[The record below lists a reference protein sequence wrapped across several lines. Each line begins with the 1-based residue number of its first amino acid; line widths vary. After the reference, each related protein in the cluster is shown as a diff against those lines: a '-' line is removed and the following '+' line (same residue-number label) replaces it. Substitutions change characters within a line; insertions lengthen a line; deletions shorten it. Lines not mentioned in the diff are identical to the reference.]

1 VVVVGDGPLR
11 RHLQRRLPGVAF
23 LGFRSGSELSEAF
36 ASLDLFVHTGA
47 DETFCQAAQEALA
60 SGVPVVAPAAGGL
73 PDLVR
78 LEVSDKLTLRWLG
91 PWARAAG
98 IPAVVVSHERLDQLV
113 DLWLPRSGSAARAVA
128 AWNRRLAASFD
139 RVVCTTGWAAE
150 EFLRLGAGN
159 VDRVPLGVD
168 LEAFAPDRASAR
180 LRRRL
185 APDGGPLLVHA
196 GRLARE
202 KRPELAVAT
211 LKGVL
216 ERWPRARLVFAGA
229 GPLRPSL
236 SALAGGLPVEFL
248 GFVADRRELAALLAT
263 ADLVLAPGPVE
274 TFGLTALESPACGT
288 PVVAARTGALPEL
301 LAAAEEGAGLAVH
314 PCGPAMAAAAATVLA
329 WDPARRRVAA
339 RRRPPASR
347 GRPRWPACSA
357 STAWRGPWRGPG
369 DLPPPS
375 GGRRAR
381 GAAAHPGRHPG
392 RQADLPR
399 DPRPRPAGCSA
410 STPIP
415 TTRRCGPAGCW
426 RAAPPGA
433 AGPPW

>member
-1 VVVVGDGPLR
+1 
-11 RHLQRRLPGVAF
+11 
-23 LGFRSGSELSEAF
+23 
-36 ASLDLFVHTGA
+36 
-47 DETFCQAAQEALA
+47 
-60 SGVPVVAPAAGGL
+60 
-73 PDLVR
+73 
-78 LEVSDKLTLRWLG
+78 
-91 PWARAAG
+91 
-98 IPAVVVSHERLDQLV
+98 VVVSHERLDQLV

-211 LKGVL
+211 LEGVL

-229 GPLRPSL
+229 GPLRPRL

-274 TFGLTALESPACGT
+274 TFGLTALESLACGT

-314 PCGPAMAAAAATVLA
+314 PCGTAMAAAAATVLA
-329 WDPARRRVAA
+329 WDPARRRAAA
-339 RRRPPASR
+339 RRRATRFP
-347 GRPRWPACSA
+347 WSA
-357 STAWRGPWRGPG
+357 TVAGMLSVHRLEG
-369 DLPPPS
+369 S
-375 GGRRAR
+375 VE
-381 GAAAHPGRHPG
+381 GAG
-392 RQADLPR
+392 
-399 DPRPRPAGCSA
+399 
-410 STPIP
+410 
-415 TTRRCGPAGCW
+415 
-426 RAAPPGA
+426 
-433 AGPPW
+433 

>member
-1 VVVVGDGPLR
+1 MALIV
-11 RHLQRRLPGVAF
+11 QAANFVAP
-23 LGFRSGSELSEAF
+23 RSGGIRTT
-36 ASLDLFVHTGA
+36 LD
-47 DETFCQAAQEALA
+47 AL
-60 SGVPVVAPAAGGL
+60 GRGYLAAGHRRVLLVPGERDAEEVTAAGCRVTLRGL
-73 PDLVR
+73 PLPSSGGYRVLAGRRRVVRLLERLRPDR

-211 LKGVL
+211 LEGVL

-229 GPLRPSL
+229 GPLRPRL

-263 ADLVLAPGPVE
+263 ADVVLAPGPVE
-274 TFGLTALESPACGT
+274 TFGLTALESLACGT

-329 WDPARRRVAA
+329 WDPARRRAAA
-339 RRRPPASR
+339 RRRATRFP
-347 GRPRWPACSA
+347 WSA
-357 STAWRGPWRGPG
+357 TVAGMLSVHRLEG
-369 DLPPPS
+369 S
-375 GGRRAR
+375 VE
-381 GAAAHPGRHPG
+381 GAG
-392 RQADLPR
+392 
-399 DPRPRPAGCSA
+399 
-410 STPIP
+410 
-415 TTRRCGPAGCW
+415 
-426 RAAPPGA
+426 
-433 AGPPW
+433 